1 MTKTL
6 GNYHILPTDN
16 GGAKMSFMDD
26 IKTDTNLQ
34 KLVAG
39 MVFFALV
46 FPLYFGYASGQA
58 DTDLSMSGPVGDYT
72 VNGTISFHEIG
83 AGSELIEHEGTA
95 IVEANSDAGGV
106 ESLNIIGFRITTSH
120 TDSEN
125 PCAPTATPQADEIS
139 VFGGINNNTTS
150 YTGTESNG
158 EGSYFFVSDFLNVT
172 FEEVSSTDLDEMLD
186 GGDAGFGIY
195 AFELGVTVNRGSAGV
210 PPAGCNNNDDNEQ
223 VDWKLELISLE
234 YTLETVEAEESED

>member
-1 MTKTL
+1 
-6 GNYHILPTDN
+6 
-16 GGAKMSFMDD
+16 MDD

-58 DTDLSMSGPVGDYT
+58 DTDFSMSGPVGDYT

-83 AGSELIEHEGTA
+83 SGGELIEHEKTA
-95 IVEANSDAGGV
+95 IVGANSDAGGV
-106 ESLNIIGFRITTSH
+106 EDLNIIGFRITTSH
-120 TDSEN
+120 TDTET
-125 PCAPTATPQADEIS
+125 PCAPTATPQDDEIS
-139 VFGGINNNTTS
+139 VLGGINDNTTS
-150 YTGTESNG
+150 YTGTESNW

-186 GGDAGFGIY
+186 GGDAGFGEY
-195 AFELGVTVNRGSAGV
+195 TFELGVTVNRGQAPFG
-210 PPAGCNNNDDNEQ
+210 ACTNNDNNEQ
-223 VDWKLELISLE
+223 VDWKIELISLE
-234 YTLETVEAEESED
+234 YTLETVEAEEEEEESED

>member
-1 MTKTL
+1 
-6 GNYHILPTDN
+6 
-16 GGAKMSFMDD
+16 MSFMDD

-58 DTDLSMSGPVGDYT
+58 DTDFSMSGPVGDYT

-83 AGSELIEHEGTA
+83 SGGELIEHEKTA
-95 IVEANSDAGGV
+95 IVGANSDAGGV
-106 ESLNIIGFRITTSH
+106 EDLNIIGFRITTSH
-120 TDSEN
+120 TDTET
-125 PCAPTATPQADEIS
+125 PCAPTATPQDDEIS
-139 VFGGINNNTTS
+139 VLGGINDNTTS
-150 YTGTESNG
+150 YTGTESNW

-234 YTLETVEAEESED
+234 YTLETVEAEEEEEESED

>member
-1 MTKTL
+1 
-6 GNYHILPTDN
+6 
-16 GGAKMSFMDD
+16 MSFMDD

-58 DTDLSMSGPVGDYT
+58 DTDFSMSGPVGDYT

-83 AGSELIEHEGTA
+83 SGGELIEHEKTA
-95 IVEANSDAGGV
+95 IVGANSDAGGV
-106 ESLNIIGFRITTSH
+106 EDLNIIGFRITTSH
-120 TDSEN
+120 TDTET
-125 PCAPTATPQADEIS
+125 PCAPTATPQDDEIS
-139 VFGGINNNTTS
+139 VLGGINDNTTS
-150 YTGTESNG
+150 YTGTESNW

-172 FEEVSSTDLDEMLD
+172 FEEVSSTDLDELLD
-186 GGDAGFGIY
+186 GGDAGFGEY
-195 AFELGVTVNRGSAGV
+195 TFELGVTVNRGQAPFG
-210 PPAGCNNNDDNEQ
+210 ACTNNDNNEQ

-234 YTLETVEAEESED
+234 YTLETVEAEEEEEESED